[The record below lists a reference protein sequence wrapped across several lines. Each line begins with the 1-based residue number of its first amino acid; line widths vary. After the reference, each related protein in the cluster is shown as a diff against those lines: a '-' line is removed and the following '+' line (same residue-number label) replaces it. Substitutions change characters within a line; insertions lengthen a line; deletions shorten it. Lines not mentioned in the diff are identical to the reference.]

1 MPYVEGVASFK
12 IAGARF
18 IASAARKRDSNLQ
31 LHVIFTGLKETE
43 ASLGAAGQ
51 LARDLGGRLTL
62 LVAEVV
68 PYPLPL
74 DCPPVPAEFTEKV
87 LSQLAGKQE
96 VETRV
101 QVYLCRDRNQT
112 IRQALIPNSI
122 VVIGSRKRWWPT
134 REQWLASLLRRDGHQ
149 VIVLDTGQFQT
160 TGQGVSKFDS

>member
-1 MPYVEGVASFK
+1 MPYFEVVASFK

-18 IASAARKRDSNLQ
+18 SASAARKRDSNLQ

-62 LVAEVV
+62 MVAEVV
-68 PYPLPL
+68 PYPLPV

-112 IRQALIPNSI
+112 IRQPLIPNSI

-149 VIVLDTGQFQT
+149 VIVLDTG
-160 TGQGVSKFDS
+160 